1 MHQAGSDA
9 FVTSGV
15 YFKLRS
21 KLKKLWNIDQ
31 ESKIEERLN
40 GKLYGIGD
48 SINDDAYIDQ
58 YKNCSKKVQ
67 YVDKTGHVNLKLYT
81 IGQNPNNTHQQTIQR
96 TPSAPNNYLNTVS
109 MNNNIHN
116 IPISHSNSAS
126 I

>member
-48 SINDDAYIDQ
+48 SINDDAYID
-58 YKNCSKKVQ
+58 
-67 YVDKTGHVNLKLYT
+67 
-81 IGQNPNNTHQQTIQR
+81 
-96 TPSAPNNYLNTVS
+96 
-109 MNNNIHN
+109 
-116 IPISHSNSAS
+116 
-126 I
+126 